1 MNEPE
6 TKKVVLIGDSGVGKT
21 SIISRFTTHKFDR
34 GCQMSLNSQFTQK
47 TMEFPKY
54 NKSLQFDIWDT
65 VGQEKYRSLTKIFYK
80 SADVIIFVYDIT
92 SENSFN
98 SIKNYWYTETI
109 NNTDKN
115 PILVLAANKSDL
127 YKDEKINN
135 SEGKNYANEIK
146 AIFGKISALSNSGIN
161 RLFENIGKKIID
173 PDFNYQDEKLLREI
187 NDLKSIKSHNTNKT
201 KISNKTNITNQTNQT
216 KSLEID
222 NRIKLEGNTKE
233 KKKCC

>member
-21 SIISRFTTHKFDR
+21 SIISRFATHKFDPC
-34 GCQMSLNSQFTQK
+34 CQMSLNSQFTQK
-47 TMEFPKY
+47 TMEFPEY
-54 NKSLQFDIWDT
+54 NKSLKFDIWDT
-65 VGQEKYRSLTKIFYK
+65 VGQEKYRSLTKIFYR

-98 SIKNYWYTETI
+98 SIKNYWYTETK

-115 PILVLAANKSDL
+115 PILVLAANKNDL
-127 YKDEKINN
+127 YKDEKISNN
-135 SEGKNYANEIK
+135 EGKNYANEIK

-161 RLFENIGKKIID
+161 RLFENIGKTIID
-173 PDFNYQDEKLLREI
+173 PDYINNYQDEKILREI
-187 NDLKSIKSHNTNKT
+187 NDIKSLKSHNSNKT
-201 KISNKTNITNQTNQT
+201 KISDKTNITNQT

-222 NRIKLEGNTKE
+222 NRIKLERNTKR